1 MLRGSQMRKLIVL
14 MSHKMTENQKEDAYK
29 TLNVKEILESNQNI
43 KNIWSNIEPKSSL
56 DLSRLDLVIE
66 WIKKNSKSGDYVLVQ
81 GEFGATFYIV
91 DYCFK
96 SQLIPI
102 YATSKRQVVEEIQ
115 EDKTITNRTFK
126 HEGFREYI
134 RYSK

>member
-29 TLNVKEILESNQNI
+29 TLNVKEILESNQDI

-102 YATSKRQVVEEIQ
+102 YDTSKRQVVEEIQ